1 MNNEMVQ
8 NVVSRMAL
16 TSKSGGMPPPPKAGK
31 GGGKGPDPLAKYPTG
46 CTLVVDGIP
55 YNTNEHMYLPA
66 LVSCYGKWKVPNENV
81 IAVNIPRSA
90 NHIAGESETYVNRGH
105 VFLRFSEQKYMKE
118 LQSMIDEQ
126 DQFVECD
133 VKWKVRY
140 KIRCRVAERDLGSK
154 DLFKVNVPVLER
166 ARYFDDVFLCYR
178 MN

>member
-1 MNNEMVQ
+1 ME
-8 NVVSRMAL
+8 
-16 TSKSGGMPPPPKAGK
+16 
-31 GGGKGPDPLAKYPTG
+31 
-46 CTLVVDGIP
+46 
-55 YNTNEHMYLPA
+55 
-66 LVSCYGKWKVPNENV
+66 
-81 IAVNIPRSA
+81 
-90 NHIAGESETYVNRGH
+90 
-105 VFLRFSEQKYMKE
+105 E

-166 ARYFDDVFLCYR
+166 ARYFNDVFVCYR